1 MTPDA
6 PARPVR
12 VLVVEDHRVLAESLA
27 ALLSRSRFLEV
38 AGIATTV
45 AEAISTAERLDP
57 DVLLMDLRLPDGSG
71 AEAAATIRGRRQR
84 PAVIFLT
91 GDERTEALAEAI
103 EAGGAAFV
111 SKAEATETVI
121 DAITRVAEGEMLI
134 RPDQVQ
140 RALLERRAT
149 RQRERE
155 REQALRRLTA
165 RELEILRLLAMGRDA
180 SAIARQLRISLLTV
194 RTHVRSLLAK
204 LDAHTQLEA
213 VARAQVLGILVQKAD
228 A

>member
-1 MTPDA
+1 MPDA

-27 ALLSRSRFLEV
+27 ELLSRAPSLEV
-38 AGIATTV
+38 AGIATT
-45 AEAISTAERLDP
+45 AAGAITAAGRLDP

-71 AEAAATIRGRRQR
+71 AEAAASIRGKRRQ
-84 PAVIFLT
+84 PAVVFLT

-121 DAITRVAEGEMLI
+121 DAITRVARGEMLI
-134 RPDQVQ
+134 RPDQIQ
-140 RALLERRAT
+140 RAMIERRAT

-155 REQALRRLTA
+155 REQALRSLTA
-165 RELEILRLLAMGRDA
+165 RELEILRLLAGGRDV

-213 VARAQVLGILVQKAD
+213 VARAQVLGILVEPAD
-228 A
+228 G